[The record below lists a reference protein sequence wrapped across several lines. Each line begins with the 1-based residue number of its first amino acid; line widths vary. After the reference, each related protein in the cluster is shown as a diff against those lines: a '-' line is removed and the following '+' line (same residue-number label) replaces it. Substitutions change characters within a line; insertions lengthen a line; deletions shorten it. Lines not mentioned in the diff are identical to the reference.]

1 LISICSLCYQS
12 TWRNPSRQTSCK
24 KARSY
29 VCRRSSI
36 DWCSRTWWSAWF
48 LFYFFAFCSPTLAAI
63 FFPSDIKYCRWLRC
77 LSIYFIFLSI
87 HGFTTFVF
95 GNSKYCYYSLGKYS
109 RSNCFQVLR
118 GSKILRQSIL
128 NEESCLVEEK
138 QSGFYVA

>member
-63 FFPSDIKYCRWLRC
+63 FFPSDIKYCMQMTEMPFNLF
-77 LSIYFIFLSI
+77 YIFTHSW
-87 HGFTTFVF
+87 
-95 GNSKYCYYSLGKYS
+95 
-109 RSNCFQVLR
+109 
-118 GSKILRQSIL
+118 
-128 NEESCLVEEK
+128 
-138 QSGFYVA
+138 FYNVCIW